1 VNKKQI
7 RDNFRNSVFKR
18 DKNKCVMCGKKDG
31 KLDAH
36 HITDRSLMPSGGYT
50 PFNGITLC
58 AGDDKDNCHWKA
70 EQYHITGVAHP
81 NYSPEDLYGK
91 IGSSYEKAIKESER
105 L

>member
-1 VNKKQI
+1 MNKKEI
-7 RDNFRNSVFKR
+7 RTCFRNSVFVR
-18 DKNKCVMCGKKDG
+18 DKHKCVMCGKKDG

-36 HITDRSLMPSGGYT
+36 HIKDRSEIPNGGYT
-50 PFNGITLC
+50 VFNGITLC

-81 NYSPEDLYGK
+81 GYSPEELYKK
-91 IGSSYEKAIKESER
+91 IGSSYEKAVKESEK